1 MKSTTKMRELR
12 EKGEGDLTLREREL
26 AEQLFALR
34 LQKVTGQL
42 EKPSKIRGAKR
53 ELARVLTVRS
63 ELRRGEPVTTKATAE
78 PKPKPTPKAAVAPAA
93 KAAAKSRTKSGTKS
107 DTKSGAKGDAKS
119 GAKAKKEGAGR

>member
-53 ELARVLTVRS
+53 ELARVLTVRN
-63 ELRRGEPVTTKATAE
+63 ELRRGIV
-78 PKPKPTPKAAVAPAA
+78 VAPAA
-93 KAAAKSRTKSGTKS
+93 PVQAAPAKAPKARAAKASATKSVKRAAKS
-107 DTKSGAKGDAKS
+107 
-119 GAKAKKEGAGR
+119 KEQGAGQ